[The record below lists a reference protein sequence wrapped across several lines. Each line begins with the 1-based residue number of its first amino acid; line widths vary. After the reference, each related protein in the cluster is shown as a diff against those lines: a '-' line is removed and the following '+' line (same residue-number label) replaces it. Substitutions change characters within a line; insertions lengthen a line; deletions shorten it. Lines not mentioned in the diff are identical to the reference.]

1 MKYTEN
7 TEHGGASA
15 GILPCRR
22 STPRFGASGATRAG
36 AFEARLRAEPVGG
49 GAAPIGSPE
58 RGQRRRQRRTAVRYG
73 ASTNGRE
80 REETERT
87 TRTRSSPATRR
98 AAQKRRGWLGGDGT
112 DDERRRP
119 WLEGNL
125 DSGQLRA
132 YRHDSFSE
140 DGADD
145 ETELPAQFDLLGEA
159 QDGGIS
165 RRPPA
170 RVRLVCGEEENEARR
185 RNGRHRR
192 GGGLRPRPYACQGTG
207 AAGRGRGA
215 RRGSTD
221 AALGRDSGGS
231 LTTTRRICKEP
242 PGDFLS
248 ITKRPFSLI

>member
-1 MKYTEN
+1 
-7 TEHGGASA
+7 
-15 GILPCRR
+15 
-22 STPRFGASGATRAG
+22 
-36 AFEARLRAEPVGG
+36 
-49 GAAPIGSPE
+49 
-58 RGQRRRQRRTAVRYG
+58 VRYG

-207 AAGRGRGA
+207 AAGRGRGIVA
-215 RRGSTD
+215 RIDRRGARSRQWRELDDDPENLQRTPWRFPVYHKEV
-221 AALGRDSGGS
+221 L
-231 LTTTRRICKEP
+231 LTYLKTVFKFQNAYRELFGPQIK
-242 PGDFLS
+242 F
-248 ITKRPFSLI
+248 